1 MISLLA
7 LLMSSVVMSL
17 FSVVQSSTLLM
28 YLLVSRLIR
37 AKYLKK
43 IVERAGKIFPSLTC
57 LSDCPDV
64 PGSVLAFF
72 CTEHSEE

>member
-28 YLLVSRLIR
+28 YLLVSLLIR

-43 IVERAGKIFPSLTC
+43 IVEKW
-57 LSDCPDV
+57 
-64 PGSVLAFF
+64 
-72 CTEHSEE
+72 